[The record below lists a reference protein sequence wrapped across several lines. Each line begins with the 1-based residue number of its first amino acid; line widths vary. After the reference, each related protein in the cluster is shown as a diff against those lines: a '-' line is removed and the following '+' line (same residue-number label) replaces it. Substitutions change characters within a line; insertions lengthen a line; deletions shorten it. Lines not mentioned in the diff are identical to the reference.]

1 MWCLRCFHIDAHL
14 EDLYI
19 GWAADWPV
27 YSPFG
32 GHTRSF
38 KSCYIC
44 HRCCETGFPGSVL
57 HSFFFRTIFFF
68 FLVDFHLR
76 PKLYKY
82 FQSIIF
88 PTSSHLFVLNKSHLG
103 FANYFTAASF
113 LSSTVIMS
121 CGPSL
126 LGVISDLL
134 AAAVCL
140 FLHLL
145 TPYDFDL
152 TSTYSRLYFHLPLTT
167 AGM

>member
-1 MWCLRCFHIDAHL
+1 MHILRIYILAEQQTGLSIPLLEDTPAVSSLVTSAIDAVRQDFQVL
-14 EDLYI
+14 FSTL
-19 GWAADWPV
+19 
-27 YSPFG
+27 
-32 GHTRSF
+32 SF
-38 KSCYIC
+38 S
-44 HRCCETGFPGSVL
+44 ELS
-57 HSFFFRTIFFF
+57 FFF